1 MEFASVRSV
10 SNMWICMCTAS
21 LSRCFFFFLLL
32 HNTSRSLLNMDIS
45 KCGSIQNMNARC
57 IVGAFYT
64 VKRKMKFCFDRCN
77 ENKKVESDR
86 MRAKMKKRRHIH
98 TKRLKTKTKLNWTLN
113 KKYFAIQK
121 HRHPYRSASRKAK
134 SFRTFQNE
142 KILKKTRNHFATDL
156 MQKTQFEWKVWACV
170 ALISATA
177 LCFVFNAFAYRKRN
191 FRIGGFKFSD
201 LILCS
206 SFDRSWNVKES

>member
-1 MEFASVRSV
+1 MPE
-10 SNMWICMCTAS
+10 NINYGICLCAFCLKYVDMYVYGITFTM
-21 LSRCFFFFLLL
+21 FFFFLLL

-45 KCGSIQNMNARC
+45 KCGSIQNTNARC

-98 TKRLKTKTKLNWTLN
+98 TKRLKTKTKLNLTLN

-142 KILKKTRNHFATDL
+142 KI
-156 MQKTQFEWKVWACV
+156 
-170 ALISATA
+170 
-177 LCFVFNAFAYRKRN
+177 
-191 FRIGGFKFSD
+191 
-201 LILCS
+201 
-206 SFDRSWNVKES
+206 